1 MTIYKVTLMKGF
13 QMKTIMKKYKMATVL
28 AGLGLGVI
36 ACGGITIGGSLQ
48 VDKAFSLVDG
58 KNAATAVAPGVY
70 ETKLKIDKKETEL
83 VFDIKLKTGDVS
95 AKFKIPAGSSITKD
109 SGKVVLK
116 GSDNGQTFDLQAE
129 SSSRVQNTDT
139 QQGEES
145 CSYSAIV
152 TGWHSETF
160 CEDRGPSSEQ
170 ERGPGHGEDRPGDR
184 GPGHGEDRPGDRG
197 PDHGPDHGKE
207 QRPRCHVEQ
216 VYGPYQ
222 GTVYGTQSV
231 SYYYSTVS
239 DGTSAHVIDP
249 ASGAIL
255 GTFSSSSSDSEKIYT
270 SRGSCN

>member
-1 MTIYKVTLMKGF
+1 MTNFKVTLMKGF
-13 QMKTIMKKYKMATVL
+13 QMNTIMKKYKMATVL

-58 KNAATAVAPGVY
+58 KNAPTAVAPGVY

-83 VFDIKLKTGDVS
+83 VFDVKLKTGDVS

-160 CEDRGPSSEQ
+160 CPEDRGPSSEQ
-170 ERGPGHGEDRPGDR
+170 DRGPDHGDRPGDR
-184 GPGHGEDRPGDRG
+184 GPDHD

-222 GTVYGTQSV
+222 GIVYGTQSV

-255 GTFSSSSSDSEKIYT
+255 GTFSSSSSDTEKIYT